1 MKSLTVILCLVAF
14 SLAGCSRAPT
24 KITPP
29 KVHFGQDVCAQCAM
43 IISDERFAGAIGL
56 RRNGRVEHLL
66 FDDVGEMLGF
76 DPGEYDE
83 IRWYATDAVTREWL
97 DAETAVFLHSDEL
110 RTPMHT
116 GVGVYSTRDAAVA
129 AQQEY
134 GGEILSFADLRAD
147 L

>member
-1 MKSLTVILCLVAF
+1 
-14 SLAGCSRAPT
+14 
-24 KITPP
+24 
-29 KVHFGQDVCAQCAM
+29 M